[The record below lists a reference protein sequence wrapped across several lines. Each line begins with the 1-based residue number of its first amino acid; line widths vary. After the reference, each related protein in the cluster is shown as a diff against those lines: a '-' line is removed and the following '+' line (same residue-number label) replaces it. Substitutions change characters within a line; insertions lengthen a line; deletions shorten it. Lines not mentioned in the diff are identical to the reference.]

1 MQRSG
6 SENVPVWASFGV
18 IWGHKLGEEWREGRN
33 GAGVLSRGQSVKDTQ
48 VEVSKPDLA
57 PAFFLH
63 FGARDPV
70 TDAFGSRDHS
80 AGQSGHSLPL
90 ALTPPPYTWCSE
102 GSFSPLVGIQVG
114 GFVL

>member
-1 MQRSG
+1 M
-6 SENVPVWASFGV
+6 
-18 IWGHKLGEEWREGRN
+18 
-33 GAGVLSRGQSVKDTQ
+33 KDTQ

-80 AGQSGHSLPL
+80 TGQSGHSLPL
-90 ALTPPPYTWCSE
+90 APLLPPIPGALRAHSAP
-102 GSFSPLVGIQVG
+102 SLVSRLEDLFFDSAVRFGWPPCPSH
-114 GFVL
+114 